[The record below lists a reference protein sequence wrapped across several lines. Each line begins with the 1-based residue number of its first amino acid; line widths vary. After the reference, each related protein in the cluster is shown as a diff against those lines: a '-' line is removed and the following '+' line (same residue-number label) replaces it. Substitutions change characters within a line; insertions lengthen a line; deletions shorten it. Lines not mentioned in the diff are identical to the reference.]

1 MVLLGDIG
9 LGKLVLDL
17 LEIVLISMQES
28 CTVCVECTTGMEI
41 FLGTPDGTSR

>member
-9 LGKLVLDL
+9 QVEACFIPFGV
-17 LEIVLISMQES
+17 VLILMQDR
-28 CTVCVECTTGMEI
+28 CTVYAECTMGMEI